1 MDKFD
6 CMRCI
11 HALYEPEYHIPFGND
26 DISVEMFL
34 CDNAD
39 IKDMY
44 YNGTGKTRVSK
55 TQEIDITKQSPVPI
69 GEVCWTCRGKFYVE
83 DTEQTMYDIL

>member
-34 CDNAD
+34 CDNTG

-44 YNGTGKTRVSK
+44 YNGTGKTRVAK
-55 TQEIDITKQSPVPI
+55 NREIDAAKQPPVPI
-69 GEVCWTCRGKFYVE
+69 GEVCWTCRGTFYEE
-83 DTEQTMYDIL
+83 DNEQTMYDIL